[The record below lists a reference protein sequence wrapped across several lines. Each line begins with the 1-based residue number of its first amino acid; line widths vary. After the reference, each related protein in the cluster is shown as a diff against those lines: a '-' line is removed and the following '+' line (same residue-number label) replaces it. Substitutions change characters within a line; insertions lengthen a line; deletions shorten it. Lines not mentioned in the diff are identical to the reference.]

1 MSQSVSTEKLIEG
14 NQSTFEN
21 DPENNLSKNLSK
33 NPEKN
38 SSWFQQNKPLAIG
51 LIILAV
57 IVIIGIIV
65 TAIIIVAK
73 KSPKN
78 KPEGFTSTTLGKD
91 TSIEI
96 NGNIIDC
103 KPEIDYMKQFIQS
116 SIGID

>member
-1 MSQSVSTEKLIEG
+1 MSQSVSTEKPIEG
-14 NQSTFEN
+14 NQSTFEKST
-21 DPENNLSKNLSK
+21 EKNL
-33 NPEKN
+33 EK
-38 SSWFQQNKPLAIG
+38 SLSWFQRNKPLAIA

-57 IVIIGIIV
+57 IVVIGIIV

>member
-14 NQSTFEN
+14 NQSTFEKG
-21 DPENNLSKNLSK
+21 PEKSLS
-33 NPEKN
+33 KN
-38 SSWFQQNKPLAIG
+38 SSWFQRNKPLAIA
-51 LIILAV
+51 LITLAV
-57 IVIIGIIV
+57 IVVIGIIV